1 MLDRLASMPEAEL
14 VRVPGLPA
22 DRADIIVAG
31 LVTVDRLMKR
41 LGCKELLV
49 HAGSIREGVLMRVID
64 EMPPRTPEASSPS
77 SVAAAARRLLARCA
91 CDRHHAEQV
100 ATLSLRL
107 HDALVAAGCVPGL
120 GHDPLD
126 RAILEAAGL
135 LHDTGMLVSYQGHH
149 RHSEQIVLHN
159 DLEPMPRE
167 WVERLAT
174 LCRHHRRK
182 GPTQRHQGFASLP
195 EAARDSVMR
204 LAGILRVAD
213 GLDRSHAG
221 VVTDLRVTVGKRT
234 LRIECDSG
242 GIDMA
247 AEIDAATRKADVLE
261 EVTGLRV
268 FVTRRDSLAETPA

>member
-1 MLDRLASMPEAEL
+1 MLERMASIPEAEL

-31 LVTVDRLMKR
+31 LLTVDRLMKR
-41 LGCKELLV
+41 LGCSELLV
-49 HAGSIREGVLMRVID
+49 HAGSIREGVLMRVVD
-64 EMPPRTPEASSPS
+64 DMPPRPREDPSPASV
-77 SVAAAARRLLARCA
+77 VAMSRQLLDRCA

-100 ATLSLRL
+100 AALSLRL
-107 HDALVAAGCVPGL
+107 HDALVAARCVPGL
-120 GHDPLD
+120 GNDPVE

-135 LHDTGMLVSYQGHH
+135 LHDTGMLVSYRGHH

-159 DLEPMPRE
+159 DLGTMPRA

-182 GPTQRHQGFASLP
+182 GPTERSPVFAALSQ
-195 EAARDSVMR
+195 ADRDSAMR

-221 VVTDLRVTVGKRT
+221 VVADLRVTVGKRT
-234 LRIECDSG
+234 LRVECDSG

-261 EVTGLRV
+261 AVTGLRV
-268 FVTRRDSLAETPA
+268 CVTRRESLTDMPA